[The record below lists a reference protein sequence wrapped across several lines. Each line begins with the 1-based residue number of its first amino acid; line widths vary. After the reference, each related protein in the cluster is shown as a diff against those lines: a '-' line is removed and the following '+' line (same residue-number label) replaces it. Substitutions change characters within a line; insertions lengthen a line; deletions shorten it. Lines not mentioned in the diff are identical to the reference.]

1 MRRLLLLASAFVC
14 VLSVATAPGAAST
27 AHWAQTE
34 IRTVVA
40 AGFLA
45 PNVATFRPDATL
57 TQGEAA
63 QLAAQL
69 TGRPAA
75 AVANPTAPVTMT
87 GLNARLVDA
96 LRLRDTAAQFTRT
109 ARAAGLQPP
118 SRFGNEVVARLLG
131 LRKNHLAAVDALER
145 LPSDPATRAE
155 AAYSVSRILRLSSFQ
170 LESPRGVA
178 ATFAPTALTNW
189 QRRVLTTAFGFVGF
203 PYVWGGESERRE
215 GASGPFGPQ
224 VQGGFD
230 CSGFVWRVYK
240 LQRYDGAPTL
250 PNVLR
255 GRTTYQMSGEVAPG
269 LRIPFARLAPGDV
282 IFFGAAGPRSR
293 PNQVDHMGIYVAPGW
308 FVHSSRDGVT
318 LAPLSGWYR
327 EKFAWGRRPLAEAG
341 LAPASVPA

>member
-1 MRRLLLLASAFVC
+1 MRRLLFLASAFVC
-14 VLSVATAPGAAST
+14 VLSVGTAPGAAST

-45 PNVATFRPDATL
+45 PSVSTFRPDATL

-63 QLAAQL
+63 QLMAQL

-75 AVANPTAPVTMT
+75 VVANPSAPVTMT

-96 LRLRDTAAQFTRT
+96 LGLRDVAAQFTRT

-118 SRFGNEVVARLLG
+118 ARFGNEVVARLLG

-155 AAYSVSRILRLSSFQ
+155 AAYSVSRILRLSTFQ
-170 LESPRGVA
+170 IESARA
-178 ATFAPTALTNW
+178 AAGTFAPTALTAW
-189 QRRVLTTAFGFVGF
+189 QSRILTTAFSFVGF
-203 PYVWGGESERRE
+203 PYVWGGESERRD
-215 GASGPFGPQ
+215 SPYGPQ
-224 VQGGFD
+224 AQGGFD
-230 CSGFVWRVYK
+230 CSGFIWRVYK

-250 PNVLR
+250 TNVIR
-255 GRTTYQMSGEVAPG
+255 GRTTYDMSGEVAPR

-293 PNQVDHMGIYVAPGW
+293 PNQVDHAGIYVAPGW

-327 EKFAWGRRPLAEAG
+327 EKFAWARRPLAEAR
-341 LAPASVPA
+341 LAPA

>member
-1 MRRLLLLASAFVC
+1 MRRLLFLASAFVC
-14 VLSVATAPGAAST
+14 VLSVGTAPGAAST

-40 AGFLA
+40 AGYLA
-45 PNVATFRPDATL
+45 PSVATFRPDATL
-57 TQGEAA
+57 TQGEGA
-63 QLAAQL
+63 QLVAQL
-69 TGRPAA
+69 TGRPAV
-75 AVANPTAPVTMT
+75 AVANPSAPVTML

-96 LRLRDTAAQFTRT
+96 LGLRNSAAQFTRA

-118 SRFGNEVVARLLG
+118 ARFGNEVVARLLG

-155 AAYSVSRILRLSSFQ
+155 AAYSISRILRLSTFQ
-170 LESPRGVA
+170 LESARTA
-178 ATFAPTALTNW
+178 AGTLAPTTLTSW
-189 QRRVLTTAFGFVGF
+189 QRRVLTTAMSFVGF
-203 PYVWGGESERRE
+203 PYVWGGESESRT
-215 GASGPFGPQ
+215 SPYGPQ
-224 VQGGFD
+224 AQGGFD

-240 LQRYDGAPTL
+240 LQRYEGAPTL

-255 GRTTYQMSGEVAPG
+255 GRTTYDMSGEVAPG

-318 LAPLSGWYR
+318 LAPLSGWFR
-327 EKFAWGRRPLAEAG
+327 EKFAWARRPLAEAG
-341 LAPASVPA
+341 LAPASSPV